1 MFTKTEYWNTT
12 TALNIQFHIYKW
24 NCTISHHKCTVY
36 PSKTIFLPIYF
47 YLAVNLQG
55 FFTSSSTAKQ
65 KVSNLLLSWFTFFVE
80 IAHFSDWAVF
90 IWAALSAI
98 GTTQHTPE
106 QKGLKTSWYALQYY
120 IHHFMHCIFCD
131 TWRSNISS
139 AIILVMFHIVH
150 PIKSSSLYVSWG
162 ELKFWSKASMSLI

>member
-1 MFTKTEYWNTT
+1 MFTKTEYWNTN

-106 QKGLKTSWYALQYY
+106 KKGWKQG
-120 IHHFMHCIFCD
+120 D
-131 TWRSNISS
+131 TLCNIIN
-139 AIILVMFHIVH
+139 IILCIASFVILGFQIYHLLSYLSCSTLSILSNPLPFMFPGVSSNFGPKH
-150 PIKSSSLYVSWG
+150 PCP
-162 ELKFWSKASMSLI
+162 